1 MPTIGPFPPSHRI
14 STIMSSKPPKN
25 AFLPP
30 SPLSPPAH
38 PNRWKRPMKG
48 TGRAAVQSNPGG
60 GRRPCSGGEEGRQ
73 KKTHGRAGIRGQAHL
88 QFTIFVRSHT
98 YHLNSTFS
106 FSFFPTCFPSL
117 LQSHESNKKRRSC
130 REDDLQGG
138 RIRREKTNQ

>member
-1 MPTIGPFPPSHRI
+1 MPTIGPFPPLHRI

-60 GRRPCSGGEEGRQ
+60 GRRPCSGGEGEGKRKRTEGQ
-73 KKTHGRAGIRGQAHL
+73 GSGDKSTCSLPFLFAHIHTISIVLFLFLSSPLVSPPSCKATSRTKKTL
-88 QFTIFVRSHT
+88 VS
-98 YHLNSTFS
+98 S
-106 FSFFPTCFPSL
+106 
-117 LQSHESNKKRRSC
+117 
-130 REDDLQGG
+130 DDLQGG
-138 RIRREKTNQ
+138 RIRRGKKNQ